1 MPVSFNKKKYLIGM
15 KQVSIVAVKDPHT
28 IIGYTADRTFAAQL
42 RVTSGNIEQAYISGG
57 NIIVQYTEGG
67 RRYVNTYKT
76 DWTLVSKLPL

>member
-1 MPVSFNKKKYLIGM
+1 M

-42 RVTSGNIEQAYISGG
+42 CVTNGNIEQAYISGG

-67 RRYVNTYKT
+67 RRYVSTYRT
-76 DWTLVSKLPL
+76 DFHFVSRIPL